1 MIGDVNIYMNDPD
14 DLELA
19 EIEIMIAEQKR
30 YHLFSIGLV
39 PLLITLDTCSI
50 FHYFLFMGNYMH
62 ILAILT
68 ANRL

>member
-39 PLLITLDTCSI
+39 PLLITLDICSI
-50 FHYFLFMGNYMH
+50 FHYF
-62 ILAILT
+62 
-68 ANRL
+68 